1 MQGSAGGEGGGA
13 RAGAEEGREG
23 EGVRAGRAP
32 AEEVEVRERVPQRG
46 VAGEG
51 GEHGVPQA
59 YRDGDGEEG
68 GGDGGAGEG
77 VAGGGEAGEERV
89 VVVEAEADDAG
100 VELGEAARG
109 AAAAEEGGDRWG
121 WPEDGGG
128 HAAAAAASGE
138 AGQRVVAFGFASPGL
153 PSFDRSNPKSSRL
166 WMTGSRVGL
175 GPSHVGVVL
184 DC

>member
-1 MQGSAGGEGGGA
+1 MAAACKEAPVGREEA
-13 RAGAEEGREG
+13 RAQAQRRGGKEKASGRD
-23 EGVRAGRAP
+23 
-32 AEEVEVRERVPQRG
+32 

-138 AGQRVVAFGFASPGL
+138 IGRA
-153 PSFDRSNPKSSRL
+153 
-166 WMTGSRVGL
+166 
-175 GPSHVGVVL
+175 HV
-184 DC
+184 